1 MNQTDE
7 LITTL
12 RETGYR
18 LTPQRMM
25 ILDVIRHSTGHITA
39 EQIHSAVMDTYPYLD
54 ISTVYRTLELLRD
67 LRLISETNLGG
78 GVTQYEYKVGKR
90 PHHHLICSNCGETVS
105 LGSQELE
112 PVEHLLLEKYG
123 FKVDF
128 DHLAIFGQCAHC
140 RREQAN
146 EPVEGNKKEY

>member
-1 MNQTDE
+1 MHQTDE
-7 LITTL
+7 LLTTL

-25 ILDVIRHSTGHITA
+25 ILDVIRQSTGHITA
-39 EQIHSAVMDTYPYLD
+39 EQIHAAVMDTYPYLD
-54 ISTVYRTLELLRD
+54 ISTVYRTLELLKA

-78 GVTQYEYKVGKR
+78 GVTQYEYKVGKK
-90 PHHHLICSNCGETVS
+90 PHHHLVCSSCGETIS
-105 LGSQELE
+105 LGGQIFE
-112 PVEHLLLEKYG
+112 PVETILLEQYG

-140 RREQAN
+140 RQERAIV
-146 EPVEGNKKEY
+146 PVEGETKVM